1 MKFLLSNIPISKD
14 IYTKSHFN
22 LGSKSIGPFNLL
34 SEKGSETLETESH
47 YSITDGYLRDL
58 NCDSRNSQLH
68 TERAV
73 EQIIARWPLPEHI
86 TGSFS
91 TTIIDIKSLEI
102 SICNDLIGLYPVY
115 YLKNKE
121 GFYVSNSIIL
131 MALITGC
138 EFDEVGI
145 LQRSIG
151 QSFSNI
157 GTRTILKNCKRLL
170 PGEYLKFDM
179 FGKKVETKY
188 DNSLFQNI
196 SSPGQ
201 KHQLHKK
208 YWEAFKKE
216 VATCLI
222 DQEEV
227 KVALSGGI
235 DSRVVLGAI
244 PSNKKINCLTFGAK
258 ENYETKIA
266 SRLAK
271 IKKAGFKNFYQPDL
285 YFPSYEVLKKFTLQT
300 EAVQICSWLEIME
313 NVEVQPVVPLLLGEL
328 CEALPGRNIIKYSSR
343 NFRQANFI
351 KYYLLK
357 KDYQFEKS
365 TSENFEAWKA
375 KILSRYLIYYGEIRL
390 NRMNFKI
397 SSEELKQAVKEDLE
411 GLFSRIEAHK
421 LPYAELYDELFSWY
435 TYTRMRLAKQ
445 LQISSSRYRA
455 FSPAMSMQVLRN
467 TSNIHPNLRLN
478 YRFAKKLFKESKELR
493 KFSKVPTSQAPLV
506 PQYFPD
512 FIKFPVWGI
521 RSKIDGYLIK
531 KMMKSRNAAN
541 RYRLFKS
548 IDWAGAYQLPDMEI
562 NLKNYFKN
570 NHLGE
575 EFFRNILNQCVQRKE
590 LNHWPFANIDIMNA
604 ASLNV
609 EIDLIKSLKRGKD
622 EV

>member
-1 MKFLLSNIPISKD
+1 MKYLLTNTEITED
-14 IYTKSHFN
+14 DTMN
-22 LGSKSIGPFNLL
+22 LPFDLSLNQVGDFTCL
-34 SEKGSETLETESH
+34 SENSMQITENELLTG
-47 YSITDGYLRDL
+47 ITDGYLRDL
-58 NCDSRNSQLH
+58 NIENGKSEDHMLSALECMVKQ
-68 TERAV
+68 
-73 EQIIARWPLPEHI
+73 WPLPENL

-91 TTIIDIKSLEI
+91 SLI
-102 SICNDLIGLYPVY
+102 LDKKTNNLILCNDLIGLYPIY

-121 GFYVSNSIIL
+121 FFYVSNSIIL
-131 MALITGC
+131 MALISGC

-151 QSFSNI
+151 QDFSNI
-157 GTRTILKNCKRLL
+157 GTRTILKDCKRLL
-170 PGEYLKFDM
+170 PGEYLKLDK
-179 FGKKVETKY
+179 FGERLEKKY

-196 SSPGQ
+196 SSPDQ
-201 KHQLHKK
+201 KNRLQKK
-208 YWEAFKKE
+208 YWEAFKIE
-216 VATCLI
+216 VSLCLI

-244 PSNKKINCLTFGAK
+244 SSDKKINCLTFGAK

-285 YFPSYEVLKKFTLQT
+285 YFPSYEVLKKYTLQT

-313 NVEVQPVVPLLLGEL
+313 NVEAKSSVPMLLGEL
-328 CEALPGRNIIKYSSR
+328 CEALPGRNILKYSSR
-343 NFRQANFI
+343 NFRQESFI

-365 TSENFEAWKA
+365 TPENFEAWKA
-375 KILSRYLIYYGEIRL
+375 KVVNQYLIYYGKIRL
-390 NRMNFKI
+390 DRMDFKI
-397 SSEELKQAVKEDLE
+397 SPEELKQSVIEDLD
-411 GLFSRIEAHK
+411 GLFSRIEAHN
-421 LPYAELYDELFSWY
+421 LPYIELYDELFSWY

-445 LQISSSRYRA
+445 LQISSSKFCAY
-455 FSPAMSMQVLRN
+455 SPAMSIQVLRN

-478 YRFAKKLFKESKELR
+478 YRFAKKLFKESKELK
-493 KFSKVPTSQAPLV
+493 KFNKVPTSQAPLV

-512 FIKFPVWGI
+512 LIKFPVWGI

-531 KMMKSRNAAN
+531 RMMKSKNAGN

-548 IDWAGAYQLPDMEI
+548 IDWAGAYQLPDMEK
-562 NLKNYFKN
+562 NLKEYFKI
-570 NHLGE
+570 NHLGKK
-575 EFFRNILNQCVQRKE
+575 FFKSILNQSVQRKE

-604 ASLNV
+604 ASLNM
-609 EIDLIKSLKRGKD
+609 EIDLIKSLRQESD
-622 EV
+622 EI

>member
-1 MKFLLSNIPISKD
+1 MKFLLSNISIGKD
-14 IYTKSHFN
+14 IYTKSPFD
-22 LGSKSIGPFNLL
+22 LRSKSIGPLNLL
-34 SEKGSETLETESH
+34 SEKGVEILETESH
-47 YSITDGYLRDL
+47 TSITDGYLRDL
-58 NCDSRNSQLH
+58 NCDSPNSHIH
-68 TERAV
+68 TERAI
-73 EQIIARWPLPEHI
+73 EQIIAGWPLPEHI

-91 TTIIDIKSLEI
+91 TTIIDMKSLEI
-102 SICNDLIGLYPVY
+102 TICNDLIGLYPVY

-131 MALITGC
+131 MALISGC

-151 QSFSNI
+151 QDFSNI
-157 GTRTILKNCKRLL
+157 GARTILKDCKRLL
-170 PGEYLKFDM
+170 PGQYLKLDK
-179 FGKKVETKY
+179 FGEKLETKY
-188 DNSLFQNI
+188 DNSLFQDI
-196 SSPGQ
+196 SSPDQ

-216 VATCLI
+216 VTLCLI

-244 PSNKKINCLTFGAK
+244 PSDKKISCLTFGAK
-258 ENYETKIA
+258 VNYETKIA

-271 IKKAGFKNFYQPDL
+271 IKKAGFSNFYQPDL
-285 YFPSYEVLKKFTLQT
+285 YFPSYEVLKKYTLQT

-313 NVEVQPVVPLLLGEL
+313 NVKAQPVVPMLLGEL
-328 CEALPGRNIIKYSSR
+328 CEALPGRNILKYSSR
-343 NFRQANFI
+343 NFRQENFI

-365 TSENFEAWKA
+365 TPENFEAWKS
-375 KILSRYLIYYGEIRL
+375 KILSRYLIYYGKIRL
-390 NRMNFKI
+390 NRMDFKI
-397 SSEELKQAVKEDLE
+397 SSKELNQAVKEDLE
-411 GLFSRIEAHK
+411 ELFSRIEAHK

-445 LQISSSRYRA
+445 LQISSFSYRA
-455 FSPAMSMQVLRN
+455 FSPAMSIQILRN

-478 YRFAKKLFKESKELR
+478 YRFAKKLFKESKELI
-493 KFSKVPTSQAPLV
+493 KFNKVPTNQAPLV

-512 FIKFPVWGI
+512 LIKFPVWGI

-531 KMMKSRNAAN
+531 RMMKGKNAGN

-548 IDWAGAYQLPDMEI
+548 IDWAGAYQLPDMEK
-562 NLKNYFKN
+562 NLKDYFKI

-575 EFFRNILNQCVQRKE
+575 EFFKSILNQSVQRKE

-604 ASLNV
+604 ASLNM
-609 EIDLIKSLKRGKD
+609 EIDLIKSLREEID

>member
-1 MKFLLSNIPISKD
+1 MKFLLSNISISKE
-14 IYTKSHFN
+14 IYTKLPFN
-22 LGSKSIGPFNLL
+22 LGSKSIGPLTLL
-34 SEKGSETLETESH
+34 SEKGSEILETGSH

-58 NCDSRNSQLH
+58 NCDSRNSHLH

-73 EQIIARWPLPEHI
+73 EQIIAGWPLPEYI

-102 SICNDLIGLYPVY
+102 TLCNDLIGLYPVY

-131 MALITGC
+131 MALISGC

-151 QSFSNI
+151 QDFSNI
-157 GTRTILKNCKRLL
+157 GTRTILKDCKRLL
-170 PGEYLKFDM
+170 PGEYLKMDK
-179 FGKKVETKY
+179 FGEKVETKY

-196 SSPGQ
+196 SSPDQ
-201 KHQLHKK
+201 KNQLHKK
-208 YWEAFKKE
+208 YWVAFKKE
-216 VATCLI
+216 VALCLI
-222 DQEEV
+222 DQEEI

-244 PSNKKINCLTFGAK
+244 PSDKKINCLTFGAK

-271 IKKAGFKNFYQPDL
+271 IKKARFKNFYQPDL
-285 YFPSYEVLKKFTLQT
+285 YFPSYEVLKKYTLQT

-313 NVEVQPVVPLLLGEL
+313 NVASQTEVPMLLGEL
-328 CEALPGRNIIKYSSR
+328 CEALPGRNIKKYSSR
-343 NFRQANFI
+343 NFRQKNFI

-365 TSENFEAWKA
+365 TSENFETWKS
-375 KILSRYLIYYGEIRL
+375 KILSRYLIYYREIRL

-397 SSEELKQAVKEDLE
+397 SSEELKKAVKEDLE
-411 GLFSRIEAHK
+411 ELFSRIEAHK
-421 LPYAELYDELFSWY
+421 LPYPELYDELFSWY

-445 LQISSSRYRA
+445 LQLSNSRYCA
-455 FSPAMSMQVLRN
+455 FSPAMSIQVLRN

-521 RSKIDGYLIK
+521 RSKIDGYLMK
-531 KMMKSRNAAN
+531 KMMKSKNAGN

-548 IDWAGAYQLPDMEI
+548 IDWAGAYQLPDMEK
-562 NLKNYFKN
+562 NLNDYFEN

-575 EFFRNILNQCVQRKE
+575 EFFQNILSQCVQRKE
-590 LNHWPFANIDIMNA
+590 LNQWPFANIDIMNA
-604 ASLNV
+604 AGLNV
-609 EIDLIKSLKRGKD
+609 EIDLIKSLRRGKD

>member
-1 MKFLLSNIPISKD
+1 MKFLITNTEISKEVSEKLPFD
-14 IYTKSHFN
+14 LFIKKKGPFNILIENRDKIIENDSHFN
-22 LGSKSIGPFNLL
+22 
-34 SEKGSETLETESH
+34 
-47 YSITDGYLRDL
+47 ITDGYLRDL
-58 NCDSRNSQLH
+58 NLKNRK
-68 TERAV
+68 V
-73 EQIIARWPLPEHI
+73 EEHEFSALKSLVNHWPLPENI

-91 TTIIDIKSLEI
+91 SLVIEKKTGELI
-102 SICNDLIGLYPVY
+102 LCNDLIGLYPVY
-115 YLKNKE
+115 YLRNKE

-131 MALITGC
+131 MALISLC

-151 QSFSNI
+151 QDFSNI
-157 GTRTILKNCKRLL
+157 GARTILKGCKRLL
-170 PGEYLKFDM
+170 PGEYLKMDK
-179 FGKKVETKY
+179 FGEILETKY

-196 SSPGQ
+196 SSPDQ

-216 VATCLI
+216 VAFCLI
-222 DQEEV
+222 DQEEI

-244 PSNKKINCLTFGAK
+244 PSEKKINCLTFGAK

-271 IKKAGFKNFYQPDL
+271 LKKADFENFYQPDL
-285 YFPSYEVLKKFTLQT
+285 YFPPYDILKKYTIQT
-300 EAVQICSWLEIME
+300 EAVQICSWLEILE
-313 NVEVQPVVPLLLGEL
+313 NVEAQPDVPLLLGEL
-328 CEALPGRNIIKYSSR
+328 CEALPGRNILKYSSR
-343 NFRQANFI
+343 NFRQENFI

-357 KDYQFEKS
+357 KDYQFEKA
-365 TSENFEAWKA
+365 TSENFEAWKE
-375 KILSRYLIYYGEIRL
+375 KTLGRYLIFYGELRL

-397 SSEELKQAVKEDLE
+397 SSKNLKQAVKVDLE
-411 GLFSRIEAHK
+411 DLFSRIEAHK

-445 LQISSSRYRA
+445 LQVSGSRYCA
-455 FSPAMSMQVLRN
+455 YSPAMSMQVLRN

-478 YRFAKKLFKESKELR
+478 YRFAKKLFRESKELK
-493 KFSKVPTSQAPLV
+493 KFNKIPTSQAPLV

-521 RSKIDGYLIK
+521 RSKIDSYLIK
-531 KMMKSRNAAN
+531 RMMKSKNTKN
-541 RYRLFKS
+541 SYRLFKS
-548 IDWAGAYQLPDMEI
+548 IDWAGAYQLPNMEK
-562 NLKNYFKN
+562 NLKNYFGN

-575 EFFRNILNQCVQRKE
+575 EFFQSILNQCVQRKK
-590 LNHWPFANIDIMNA
+590 LNQWPFANIDIMNA
-604 ASLNV
+604 AGLNM
-609 EIDLIKSLKRGKD
+609 EIDLIKSLRQKGN

>member
-1 MKFLLSNIPISKD
+1 
-14 IYTKSHFN
+14 
-22 LGSKSIGPFNLL
+22 
-34 SEKGSETLETESH
+34 
-47 YSITDGYLRDL
+47 
-58 NCDSRNSQLH
+58 
-68 TERAV
+68 
-73 EQIIARWPLPEHI
+73 
-86 TGSFS
+86 
-91 TTIIDIKSLEI
+91 
-102 SICNDLIGLYPVY
+102 
-115 YLKNKE
+115 
-121 GFYVSNSIIL
+121 
-131 MALITGC
+131 
-138 EFDEVGI
+138 
-145 LQRSIG
+145 
-151 QSFSNI
+151 
-157 GTRTILKNCKRLL
+157 L
-170 PGEYLKFDM
+170 PGEYLKLDK
-179 FGKKVETKY
+179 FGEKVETKY

-196 SSPGQ
+196 SSPDQ
-201 KHQLHKK
+201 KHQLYKK

-216 VATCLI
+216 VALCLI
-222 DQEEV
+222 DHEEV

-235 DSRVVLGAI
+235 DSRVILVAI
-244 PSNKKINCLTFGAK
+244 PSDKKISCLTFGAK

-285 YFPSYEVLKKFTLQT
+285 YFPSYEVLKKYTLQT

-313 NVEVQPVVPLLLGEL
+313 NVETQPVVPMLLGEL

-343 NFRQANFI
+343 NFRQENFI

-357 KDYQFEKS
+357 KDYQLEKS
-365 TSENFEAWKA
+365 TSENFETWKA
-375 KILSRYLIYYGEIRL
+375 KILNRYLIYYGEIRL

-397 SSEELKQAVKEDLE
+397 SPEELRQAVKEDLE
-411 GLFSRIEAHK
+411 ELFSRIEAHK

-455 FSPAMSMQVLRN
+455 YSPAMSMQVLRN

-493 KFSKVPTSQAPLV
+493 KFNKIPTSQAPLV

-531 KMMKSRNAAN
+531 RMMKSKNAGN

-548 IDWAGAYQLPDMEI
+548 IDWAGAYQLPDMEK
-562 NLKNYFKN
+562 NLKDYFKN

-575 EFFRNILNQCVQRKE
+575 EFFQNILNQSVQRKE
-590 LNHWPFANIDIMNA
+590 LNQWPFANIDIMNA
-604 ASLNV
+604 AGLNV
-609 EIDLIKSLKRGKD
+609 EIDLIKSLRRGKD

>member
-14 IYTKSHFN
+14 IYAKLPFN
-22 LGSKSIGPFNLL
+22 LGSKSIGPFNLFT
-34 SEKGSETLETESH
+34 EKGGEILETESH
-47 YSITDGYLRDL
+47 TSITDGYLRDL
-58 NCDSRNSQLH
+58 NCDSSDSYLH

-73 EQIIARWPLPEHI
+73 EQIVVGWPLPEHV

-91 TTIIDIKSLEI
+91 TTIIDMKSLEI
-102 SICNDLIGLYPVY
+102 TICNDLIGLYPVY

-121 GFYVSNSIIL
+121 DFYVSNSIIL
-131 MALITGC
+131 MALISGC

-151 QSFSNI
+151 QDFSNI
-157 GTRTILKNCKRLL
+157 GARTILKDCKRLL
-170 PGEYLKFDM
+170 PGQYLKLDK
-179 FGKKVETKY
+179 FGERLETKY

-196 SSPGQ
+196 SSPDQ
-201 KHQLHKK
+201 NHQLHKK
-208 YWEAFKKE
+208 YWEGFKKE
-216 VATCLI
+216 VALCLI

-235 DSRVVLGAI
+235 DSRVILGAI
-244 PSNKKINCLTFGAK
+244 PSDKKINCLTFGAK

-271 IKKAGFKNFYQPDL
+271 IKKAGFENFYQPDL
-285 YFPSYEVLKKFTLQT
+285 YFPSYEVLKKYTLET

-313 NVEVQPVVPLLLGEL
+313 NVEAQPIVPMLLGEL
-328 CEALPGRNIIKYSSR
+328 CEALPGRNILKYSSR
-343 NFRQANFI
+343 NFRQENFI

-365 TSENFEAWKA
+365 TPENFEAWKA

-390 NRMNFKI
+390 HRMSFKI

-411 GLFSRIEAHK
+411 EVFSRIEAHN

-445 LQISSSRYRA
+445 LQISNSRYRT

-478 YRFAKKLFKESKELR
+478 YRFAKKLFKDSKDLR
-493 KFSKVPTSQAPLV
+493 EFNKVPTSQAPLV

-512 FIKFPVWGI
+512 LIKFPVWGI

-531 KMMKSRNAAN
+531 RMMKGKNAGN

-548 IDWAGAYQLPDMEI
+548 IDWAGAYQLPDMEKKL
-562 NLKNYFKN
+562 NDYFKI

-575 EFFRNILNQCVQRKE
+575 EFFKNILKQSVQRKE
-590 LNHWPFANIDIMNA
+590 LIQWPFANIDIMNA
-604 ASLNV
+604 AGLNV
-609 EIDLIKSLKRGKD
+609 EIDLIKSLRGGKD